1 MPVIVLC
8 PYCRQGKVRA
18 PNSAIGRGTTCPK
31 CGSHFTIAPDTFMPP
46 APAAVVAAASGRAS
60 DGAARTPLESHAD
73 TPVAAM
79 ADPMPVVVTTF
90 TEPEESGPDPAL
102 VPALIAITLA
112 GVGLALSQVPYGRFA
127 TAGLTGIGFVFGLVS
142 LALVDRKRLIPGL
155 ATGVNAAALV
165 MAILLPGWLGL
176 SSWLPVR
183 APDDART
190 VRAIGLDDGVGA
202 PAEWVDA
209 QKSAWQRDDVRVTI
223 TSHTIGPVELIG
235 PKEQRRWTKEKFVQV
250 RVRVDNVG
258 VARSFDVKGWTASG
272 ELAARLTDGA
282 GKALAVKTFADG
294 WEPPGRPTA
303 ATLFPG
309 RSFEQLLIFE
319 TPANVAGQMR
329 LELPGAAFGGTDSVR
344 LLIPTS
350 GP

>member
-1 MPVIVLC
+1 MPVIVQC

-18 PNSAIGRGTTCPK
+18 PDNAIGRGTTCPK
-31 CGSHFTIAPDTFMPP
+31 CGSYFTIAPDTFMPR
-46 APAAVVAAASGRAS
+46 APAAVAAGAAGGRAS
-60 DGAARTPLESHAD
+60 DVATRTPVESPAD
-73 TPVAAM
+73 TPM
-79 ADPMPVVVTTF
+79 ADLMPVVAATF
-90 TEPEESGPDPAL
+90 AEPDESGPDPAL

-127 TAGLTGIGFVFGLVS
+127 TAGLAGIGFVFGLVS
-142 LALVDRKRLIPGL
+142 LAFADRKRLIPVL
-155 ATGVNAAALV
+155 ATAINAASVVIAL
-165 MAILLPGWLGL
+165 LLPGWLGL

-183 APDDART
+183 APDDTRT
-190 VRAIGLDDGVGA
+190 VRAVGLDDGVGA
-202 PAEWVDA
+202 PAEWVDVRKA
-209 QKSAWQRDDVRVTI
+209 AWQRDDVRVTV
-223 TSHTIGPVELIG
+223 TSHTIGPVELTG
-235 PKEQRRWTKEKFVQV
+235 PKEQRRWTKEKYVQV

-282 GKALAVKTFADG
+282 GKALLVKTFTEG

-319 TPANVAGQMR
+319 APANVAGQLQ
-329 LELPGAAFGGTDSVR
+329 LELPGAAFGGTDPVR